1 MAANPAAARV
11 RENQRRSR
19 ARRKEYIQDLEAR
32 LQRYERHG
40 VDVTIEV
47 QTAARKVARQN
58 VMLRSLL
65 NSFGVTDAKIDEY
78 LAYGE
83 EHNSSPSSAPEKRVL
98 SAAPAPAPAIGTA
111 TTPVT
116 SPATLPAATVPAVVP
131 TAAPAAPAA
140 VPVTTVGQPSP
151 APVQASPAPSR
162 CCRPKQEPREC
173 PAPTVA
179 GRVPSAAP
187 QACSAGPADST
198 TSEADTANNNNNN
211 NNPSSSCVSGPG
223 SSKQWNEDTTPC
235 EEAARIIAS
244 MRGDC
249 DEQSVR
255 AELGCGPNTS
265 CMVNNMTIFQVM
277 DQ

>member
-78 LAYGE
+78 LAYAE

-98 SAAPAPAPAIGTA
+98 AAAPAPATGSATA
-111 TTPVT
+111 PETSPVT
-116 SPATLPAATVPAVVP
+116 SAATLPATTVPAVVP
-131 TAAPAAPAA
+131 AA
-140 VPVTTVGQPSP
+140 VPATTVGQPSP
-151 APVQASPAPSR
+151 APVHASPAPSR
-162 CCRPKQEPREC
+162 CCQPKQEPREC
-173 PAPTVA
+173 PAPVVA
-179 GRVPSAAP
+179 ERVPSAAP

-198 TSEADTANNNNNN
+198 TAQVDVANN
-211 NNPSSSCVSGPG
+211 NNPSSSCVSAPS
-223 SSKQWNEDTTPC
+223 SSKQWSEDTTPC

-255 AELGCGPNTS
+255 AELGCGSNTS

-277 DQ
+277 DRG

>member
-78 LAYGE
+78 LAHGE

-98 SAAPAPAPAIGTA
+98 SAAPAPAPATGTA

-131 TAAPAAPAA
+131 AAAPAA
-140 VPVTTVGQPSP
+140 PVTTVGQPSP
-151 APVQASPAPSR
+151 APVHASPAPSR

-179 GRVPSAAP
+179 ERVPSAAP

-198 TSEADTANNNNNN
+198 TAHHHNNN
-211 NNPSSSCVSGPG
+211 NNPSSSCASGPS
-223 SSKQWNEDTTPC
+223 SSKQWSEDTTPC

-244 MRGDC
+244 MRGDG

-255 AELGCGPNTS
+255 AELGCGPNTN

>member
-78 LAYGE
+78 LAYAE

-98 SAAPAPAPAIGTA
+98 AAAPAPATGASGGASSGASNNRGTTFA
-111 TTPVT
+111 CTRSRKSCTIKV
-116 SPATLPAATVPAVVP
+116 LPA
-131 TAAPAAPAA
+131 
-140 VPVTTVGQPSP
+140 
-151 APVQASPAPSR
+151 
-162 CCRPKQEPREC
+162 E
-173 PAPTVA
+173 A
-179 GRVPSAAP
+179 GTPGMS
-187 QACSAGPADST
+187 S
-198 TSEADTANNNNNN
+198 
-211 NNPSSSCVSGPG
+211 PSSG
-223 SSKQWNEDTTPC
+223 
-235 EEAARIIAS
+235 
-244 MRGDC
+244 
-249 DEQSVR
+249 
-255 AELGCGPNTS
+255 
-265 CMVNNMTIFQVM
+265 
-277 DQ
+277 

>member
-78 LAYGE
+78 LAYAE
-83 EHNSSPSSAPEKRVL
+83 EHNSSPSSAPEKWVP
-98 SAAPAPAPAIGTA
+98 AAAAAA
-111 TTPVT
+111 APVT
-116 SPATLPAATVPAVVP
+116 SPATLPATTVPAVVP
-131 TAAPAAPAA
+131 AA
-140 VPVTTVGQPSP
+140 VPATAVGQPSP
-151 APVQASPAPSR
+151 APVHASPAPSR

-173 PAPTVA
+173 PAPVVA
-179 GRVPSAAP
+179 ERVPSAAP
-187 QACSAGPADST
+187 QACSASPADST
-198 TSEADTANNNNNN
+198 TSEADIA
-211 NNPSSSCVSGPG
+211 NNPSSDGVSAPS
-223 SSKQWNEDTTPC
+223 SSKQWSEDTTPC

-255 AELGCGPNTS
+255 DELGCGSNKT

-277 DQ
+277 DRG